1 MYTDA
6 EQAVYRN
13 SRPAKRMGAGALLR
27 DSAGGV
33 LLVQPSYKPGW
44 EVPGGSVEFDE
55 SPRAACERELQEEL
69 GVSLSL
75 GRMLCMEWQGP
86 EPDRVE
92 SLMFL
97 YDGGV
102 LRASIQLA
110 ADELLSSSFVQPQD
124 LDRYLTSRLSRR
136 VKAALLAL
144 RENRF
149 VELEHGAL
157 VQANTAREC
166 QC

>member
-1 MYTDA
+1 
-6 EQAVYRN
+6 
-13 SRPAKRMGAGALLR
+13 
-27 DSAGGV
+27 
-33 LLVQPSYKPGW
+33 
-44 EVPGGSVEFDE
+44 
-55 SPRAACERELQEEL
+55 
-69 GVSLSL
+69 
-75 GRMLCMEWQGP
+75 
-86 EPDRVE
+86 VE